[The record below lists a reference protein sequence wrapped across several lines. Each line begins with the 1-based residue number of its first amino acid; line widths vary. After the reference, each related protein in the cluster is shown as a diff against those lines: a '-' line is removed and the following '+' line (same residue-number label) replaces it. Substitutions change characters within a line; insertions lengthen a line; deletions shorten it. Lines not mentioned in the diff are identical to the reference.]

1 MTDSAI
7 RLAIH
12 KVPSSN
18 LYGYVVGK
26 PHPEHYVQLRLWV

>member
-1 MTDSAI
+1 MTDSAT
-7 RLAIH
+7 RLSSTQ
-12 KVPSSN
+12 VPSSN